1 MSGVRCSVR
10 SNFLLDV
17 RCTVLASRVFTYV
30 VGHLMIGDWL
40 GKLLDI

>member
-17 RCTVLASRVFTYV
+17 RCTVLASRVFTV